1 METRCCQ
8 PKPGTTR
15 ARGTRRASL
24 PSSPAPAVPFP
35 ASQHRWFPA
44 ESPVTDTLPAATSSP
59 SPTCMH
65 LRARLLYQPYSVA
78 WLGTGCVGAS
88 LQSSRGRICAVALSR
103 ATNNCSSRGRAGAH
117 GCPLCLSSSTILIP
131 RKGWHMLLNLCF
143 HIAMTA
149 AIFAGGI
156 TLTGY
161 LIVCQA
167 VGTRGEGT
175 ATTRFPGLLCNLQ
188 SPARRGFTL
197 PRPAGR

>member
-1 METRCCQ
+1 M
-8 PKPGTTR
+8 
-15 ARGTRRASL
+15 
-24 PSSPAPAVPFP
+24 
-35 ASQHRWFPA
+35 
-44 ESPVTDTLPAATSSP
+44 
-59 SPTCMH
+59 
-65 LRARLLYQPYSVA
+65 
-78 WLGTGCVGAS
+78 
-88 LQSSRGRICAVALSR
+88 ALSR
-103 ATNNCSSRGRAGAH
+103 AAKNCPSRGRAGAH
-117 GCPLCLSSSTILIP
+117 GHRLCLSSSTILIP

-175 ATTRFPGLLCNLQ
+175 ATTRCPGLLCNSQ

-197 PRPAGR
+197 PRPAGQ